1 MAKKRITY
9 LDMAKGVGII
19 MVVMR
24 HSQLMSDTLYNALAS
39 IIMPLF
45 FVVSGMLMQ
54 HIGEEKRS
62 MKEIVIRKARTLL
75 IPYITFSLTY
85 LLLNGITHLIHPEVV
100 DFIYLYKL
108 FIYFISL
115 AGISVMWFLPTMFF
129 SEIFFLG
136 IRKITSHR
144 MTIMICALA
153 GIAGIWISPVFNEE
167 FWFMN
172 MPVLAVSFFLAML
185 VRSIIAA
192 IFLCFGYYVK
202 KYLKERDA
210 ISLPELF
217 TGISLLACTMYINI
231 LNGTVDLHFMEFNHV
246 WMYFLCASL
255 GSLAIIL
262 ICKNTKQ
269 FKLLIFLGVN
279 SLIIMATH
287 VDWMLLARAT
297 EWSMILN
304 QYITRAKVYFLW
316 LSVTVIILGME
327 IIVIFVIDQFG
338 YFMLGKKR
346 PDHRT
351 LNIVK
356 YLKGKIER

>member
-45 FVVSGMLMQ
+45 FVISGMLMQ

-62 MKEIVIRKARTLL
+62 MKDIVIRKARTLL
-75 IPYITFSLTY
+75 IPYLTFSLSY
-85 LLLNGITHLIHPEVV
+85 LLINGITRLIHPELV
-100 DFIYLYKL
+100 DGVYLYKL
-108 FIYFISL
+108 FIYFISF
-115 AGISVMWFLPTMFF
+115 AGISVMWFLPTMFC
-129 SEIFFLG
+129 SEVFFLG
-136 IRKITSHR
+136 VRKFTSHKV
-144 MTIMICALA
+144 TVLICLLA
-153 GIAGIWISPVFNEE
+153 GITAIMIAPVYNEE

-185 VRSIIAA
+185 TRSIIAA
-192 IFLCFGYYVK
+192 IFLCFGYYGK
-202 KYLKERDA
+202 MYMKER
-210 ISLPELF
+210 E
-217 TGISLLACTMYINI
+217 GISVLELIAGIFLMAGVMYVNI
-231 LNGTVDLHFMEFNHV
+231 LNGTVDLHFMEFNHT
-246 WMYFLCASL
+246 WMYFICASL

-262 ICKNTKQ
+262 ICKNIRQLKG
-269 FKLLIFLGVN
+269 LIFLGVN

-297 EWSMILN
+297 EWSMMIN

-316 LSVTVIILGME
+316 LSVTVIILGLE
-327 IIVIFVIDQFG
+327 ILVIFIIDQYG
-338 YFMLGKKR
+338 YFMLGKKK
-346 PDHRT
+346 PEKRT

-356 YLKGKIER
+356 YLKGKL